1 MDGEEGPRSEFLG
14 EKIPPR
20 NGDSSK
26 PTIKIIDKF
35 NKTVVMTLTIPG
47 FNQKCEVSY
56 RINLIFY
63 GRL

>member
-35 NKTVVMTLTIPG
+35 NKTVVMTLTVPG
-47 FNQKCEVSY
+47 FNQKCEVS
-56 RINLIFY
+56 
-63 GRL
+63 